1 MSDREY
7 LGDWAAPRTRRE
19 FAKVG
24 VAGAIGLWLPF
35 SGNAVAAR
43 LREGSAHAR
52 IGPRAIA
59 DLQRRLRG
67 TVLLPSDPAFDSSSQ
82 PFNARFDHIVPK
94 LVAQVANERDVA
106 QCIDWAR
113 EHEIAP
119 VARGGGH
126 SYAGFS
132 TNRGL
137 VIDLGRLNRVVVDAR
152 KGTAVVGG
160 AALNANALAATKG
173 GEWVLP
179 GGTCLGVAYGG
190 LTLGGGIGFN
200 AHWAGLSCDHLLSTR
215 MVTAEGK
222 RIEVSKSA
230 HPDLFWASRGGAG
243 GNFGI
248 NTTMKFRLAKIPV
261 QQVAFYSY
269 HWQGADA
276 AAAVF
281 AAFDKLCETAPP
293 EFNADTA
300 AQATP
305 IGPGGPRAAI
315 EVFSRGQFLGS
326 VDELRELVRPLE
338 LAAPTTSM
346 QLETFDYWD
355 MQQMFA
361 SAEQPR
367 HSWGDISRYAQGALP
382 DGVYGQLAELI
393 AQCPTR
399 TADTNGSFWSLGWV
413 GGSVVNSIGRRETAY
428 VHRNVSTLLRA
439 TPDWADDAPASVSDG
454 LQAWARQMIAL
465 IKPHTPNESYQNFP
479 NRGLKDWKRQYY
491 GENYRRLRDVK
502 TKYDPDNVFRNAQS
516 IPPRKRS
523 ARS

>member
-1 MSDREY
+1 MHDVEEH
-7 LGDWAAPRTRRE
+7 LGQPRGSTTRRD
-19 FAKVG
+19 FVK
-24 VAGAIGLWLPF
+24 AGAAGALGLWLPF
-35 SGNAVAAR
+35 TPNAIAAR
-43 LREGSAHAR
+43 AHERSAGR
-52 IGPRAIA
+52 GVSRRAIA
-59 DLQRRLRG
+59 ELTRRLRG
-67 TVLLPSDPAFDSSSQ
+67 QVLLPSDPAFGPSSQ
-82 PFNARFDHIVPK
+82 PFNFRFDHIVPQV
-94 LVAQVANERDVA
+94 VAQVANERDIA
-106 QCIDWAR
+106 ECITWAR
-113 EHEIAP
+113 EHRIRP

-137 VIDLGRLNRVVVDAR
+137 VIDLGNLNRVVVDAG

-200 AHWAGLSCDHLLSTR
+200 AHWAGLSCDHLLSSR
-215 MVTAEGK
+215 MVTADGK
-222 RIEVSKSA
+222 RIEISKKA
-230 HPDLFWASRGGAG
+230 HPDLFWACRGGAG

-305 IGPGGPRAAI
+305 IGPGGPREAI

-326 VDELRELVRPLE
+326 IEELRELVRPLE
-338 LAAPTTSM
+338 LAAPTTSVE
-346 QLETFDYWD
+346 LTTFDYWD

-382 DGVYGQLAELI
+382 DHVYGQLAELI
-393 AQCPTR
+393 AACPTR
-399 TADTNGSFWSLGWV
+399 TADSNGSFWSLGWV
-413 GGSVVNSIGRRETAY
+413 GGSVVNSVGPRETAY

-439 TPDWADDAPASVSDG
+439 TPDWAEDAPASVSDG

-479 NRGLKDWKRQYY
+479 NRGIKDWKRQYY
-491 GENYRRLRDVK
+491 GENYPRLRDVK

-516 IPPRKRS
+516 IPPRKR
-523 ARS
+523 RR